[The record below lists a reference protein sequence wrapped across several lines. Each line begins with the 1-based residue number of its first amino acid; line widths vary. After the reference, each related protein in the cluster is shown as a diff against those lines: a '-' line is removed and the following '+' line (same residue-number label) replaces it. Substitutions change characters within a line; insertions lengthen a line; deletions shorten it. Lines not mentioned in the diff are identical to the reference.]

1 MRKLHH
7 ILPKTE
13 LLPRTH
19 NQPTYGAMVKY
30 DKFPD
35 EVNHIGLKK
44 FNIVQEIL
52 GTLLHYA
59 IATENTIL
67 VTEGTIVL

>member
-7 ILPKTE
+7 ILQNIE
-13 LLPRTH
+13 LLPHTH
-19 NQPTYGAMVKY
+19 TQPTYGAMVTY

-35 EVNHIGLKK
+35 EVNHIVLKK

-52 GTLLHYA
+52 DTLLHYA